1 MEEIKGKKGKALI
14 ILVGN
19 TINVDK
25 REVAT
30 GEGMRYY
37 ETSAKTGCNIN
48 EMIEDFIIQLMS
60 EEDMERK
67 NDVSNEI
74 DYRFH

>member
-1 MEEIKGKKGKALI
+1 MEEIKGKKRKALI

-19 TINVDK
+19 KIDVDK

-30 GEGMRYY
+30 EERIRYD

-60 EEDMERK
+60 EENKERK
-67 NDVSNEI
+67 NDVVMRLI
-74 DYRFH
+74 IVFI